1 MRRARACSDGC
12 SPAEGSV
19 ILLENVRFH
28 VEEEGKGVD
37 ASGAAIKADKAATS
51 AFRASLRKLAD
62 VYVNDAFGTAHRAHS
77 SCMGD
82 GFEVHGAW
90 HSPIASTYL
99 PAHLQPSCACTQ
111 VRASGFLV
119 AKELQAFSKVLD
131 APQKPVLGILG
142 GAKVRSASLA
152 QLAAPSTQP
161 STFIAIT
168 WRWKPTALRAAGRVS
183 RADRCRIR
191 SS

>member
-82 GFEVHGAW
+82 GFEVGTRGLALAHRIYVPAGAPSAELRMHTGPRLGLPSGEGAAGVLQSARCAAEAGAW
-90 HSPIASTYL
+90 H
-99 PAHLQPSCACTQ
+99 
-111 VRASGFLV
+111 
-119 AKELQAFSKVLD
+119 
-131 APQKPVLGILG
+131 LG
-142 GAKVRSASLA
+142 
-152 QLAAPSTQP
+152 
-161 STFIAIT
+161 
-168 WRWKPTALRAAGRVS
+168 
-183 RADRCRIR
+183 RCEGP
-191 SS
+191 

>member
-90 HSPIASTYL
+90 HSPQSHLRTCRRTFSRA
-99 PAHLQPSCACTQ
+99 AHAHRSVP
-111 VRASGFLV
+111 RAS
-119 AKELQAFSKVLD
+119 
-131 APQKPVLGILG
+131 
-142 GAKVRSASLA
+142 
-152 QLAAPSTQP
+152 
-161 STFIAIT
+161 
-168 WRWKPTALRAAGRVS
+168 
-183 RADRCRIR
+183 
-191 SS
+191 